1 MPKDVAVTTDGPTRA
16 KFRVFIKGSV
26 ESVWDEITRTD
37 KPIPAFFGAKLEA
50 PSLTPGSTMA
60 MRTQSGKYTG
70 VVGEIIAFDPPRIF
84 AHTFKF
90 TNLDDPPCIVRY
102 ELEPTDQD
110 GGGTIFT
117 MTLSELTE
125 GTKSAKQMMSG
136 GTLIC
141 NTLKAV
147 IETGKPKFGGRM
159 LLMMIRMMEP
169 LTPKRCA
176 SEHWPVKAAGAPRQG
191 DAS

>member
-1 MPKDVAVTTDGPTRA
+1 VPKDVTVTTDGPTRA
-16 KFRVFIKGSV
+16 KFRVFIKGTV
-26 ESVWDEITRTD
+26 ESVWAEITRTD
-37 KPIPAFFGAKLEA
+37 KPIPAFFGSKLDA

-60 MRTQSGKYTG
+60 MRTNSGKYTG
-70 VVGEIIAFDPPRIF
+70 VVGEIVEFDPPRVF

-102 ELEPTDQD
+102 ELEAKD
-110 GGGTIFT
+110 GGTIFT

-147 IETGKPKFGGRM
+147 IETGKPKLGGRM
-159 LLMMIRMMEP
+159 LLLIIRLVEP
-169 LTPKRCA
+169 ITPKRCL
-176 SEHWPVKAAGAPRQG
+176 SEHWPVKAADTSDQG
-191 DAS
+191 GES